1 MLEPPKRPCGSC
13 PYRRDVPSGIW
24 SAEEYDKLPEY
35 DGETWEQPPGV
46 FMCHQRDGRLCGG
59 WLQTHD
65 ADHLLALRIARVA
78 PSAYD
83 YASDV
88 PTFSSPRAAR
98 YRHPRRSCKGA
109 YAQAGPTSQPD
120 HLKGT
125 PWPASLTKSS

>member
-88 PTFSSPRAAR
+88 PTFSSGREAAAHGLRDIDTPGAAAR
-98 YRHPRRSCKGA
+98 ALMRKLGRLPN
-109 YAQAGPTSQPD
+109 
-120 HLKGT
+120 
-125 PWPASLTKSS
+125 LTT